1 MMHQCYDKKDVF
13 NFPMQCYTN
22 IITVLILKFKNMF
35 NFQFKKSKNGPK
47 KIDG

>member
-1 MMHQCYDKKDVF
+1 MIKKYVPF
-13 NFPMQCYTN
+13 SMQCYTN

-47 KIDG
+47 KTDG